1 MKTQNEEEKKDHDHD
16 HEGNNNN
23 NGVNKLPP
31 DLLKVSQDIDHY
43 IFNLWSSRAGTDL
56 KPPDVPICVEQFA
69 VLLEEIIDD
78 YTCSRGHPVK
88 WSQLR
93 EDEAATFLESTNR
106 ISKLSKSLCHFSSEY
121 KYAYSISRIGG
132 VLQRAMSYLEDE
144 FKSYLDD
151 YKALKINPESAAAL
165 KQHSIT
171 KRDDDGHVVPEEEA
185 AAAAA
190 ADHSHQSSSSNHS
203 NHKSMELDNHKVS
216 GGYSE
221 EIMSNLNKL
230 AKALMFGGYEAEC
243 WHAYFVARR
252 NVMEESLCRMGFEKR
267 SIDEVQKTSWECLE
281 REIVAWLRTFKYC
294 TTELFTVERK
304 LTAAVF
310 SDHPSMSESIISDL
324 CRFTVIQL
332 LHFSNAVAVTKRS
345 PDKLYKFLDVYEALR
360 DLLPTMDT
368 LLRPQCMEDLK
379 AEALITRCRLG
390 EMMISIIQELEITIN
405 ADPAKN
411 PVPGGGVHPL
421 TRYAVTTIENAC
433 CYKDTLDQVFI
444 EHLRFQNPDHNEPQT
459 QPDPTGESLSPFGM
473 QIAKAMDLLDAN
485 LEAKSKLYKDPSLS
499 MIFMMNNGRYILQKV
514 KESAGASSLLGS
526 PWIKKRSSDL
536 RQYHKNYQRDTW
548 GRLMQ
553 CLSVEGLI
561 SSNGKVHKPVLK
573 EKFKSFN
580 AVFDDIHKTQCSW
593 VISDEQLQSELRVSI
608 TNMVVPAYRSF
619 LARFSQTFTAG
630 RQTEKYIKYQGED
643 LEKYIDE
650 LFDGSAAGKKK

>member
-1 MKTQNEEEKKDHDHD
+1 MKTQNEDDKKDHHADHQQASSR
-16 HEGNNNN
+16 
-23 NGVNKLPP
+23 LPP

-43 IFNLWSSRAGTDL
+43 IFNLWSSRSGADS

-78 YTCSRGHPVK
+78 YTRTRGHPLK

-93 EDEAATFLESTNR
+93 DDEAATFLESTNR

-151 YKALKINPESAAAL
+151 CKALKINPDTGPA
-165 KQHSIT
+165 KQHSIV
-171 KRDDDGHVVPEEEA
+171 KRDDDGGHVPEDQEA
-185 AAAAA
+185 AP
-190 ADHSHQSSSSNHS
+190 DHS
-203 NHKSMELDNHKVS
+203 NHHSNHNKELLETNKAAGAGGS
-216 GGYSE
+216 GCYSE

-252 NVMEESLCRMGFEKR
+252 NVMEDSLSRMGFERR
-267 SIDEVQKTSWECLE
+267 SIDEVQKTSWECVE

-294 TTELFTVERK
+294 TTELFTSERK
-304 LTAAVF
+304 LTATVF

-360 DLLPTMDT
+360 DLLPSMDT
-368 LLRPQCMEDLK
+368 LLRPQCMEELK
-379 AEALITRCRLG
+379 AETLITRCRLG
-390 EMMISIIQELEITIN
+390 EMMINIIQELEITIN
-405 ADPAKN
+405 ADPPKN

-433 CYKDTLDQVFI
+433 CYKETLDQVFL
-444 EHLRFQNPDHNEPQT
+444 EHLQFQQQSGGGGEVEV
-459 QPDPTGESLSPFGM
+459 DPTGSGAGESHHLSPFGM
-473 QIAKAMDLLDAN
+473 QIARAMELLDAN

-499 MIFMMNNGRYILQKV
+499 MIFMMNNGRHILQKV
-514 KESAGASSLLGS
+514 KESPGASSLLGS
-526 PWIKKRSSDL
+526 AWIKKRSSDL
-536 RQYHKNYQRDTW
+536 RQYHKNYQRETW

-561 SSNGKVHKPVLK
+561 SSSTGKVHKPVLK

-580 AVFDDIHKTQCSW
+580 AVFDDIHKTQASW

-619 LARFSQTFTAG
+619 IARFSQTFTPG